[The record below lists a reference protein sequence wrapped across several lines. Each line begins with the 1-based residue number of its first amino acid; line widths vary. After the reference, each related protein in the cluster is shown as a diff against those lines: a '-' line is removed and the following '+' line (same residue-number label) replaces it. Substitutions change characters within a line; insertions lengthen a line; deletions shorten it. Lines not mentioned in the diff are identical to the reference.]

1 VIEAMGL
8 SKTFVVKKKWRKER
22 IEAAQDVS
30 FTCRPGEIYGL
41 LGANGAGKT
50 TTLRML
56 ATILEPT
63 AGTAKVAGFDIV
75 RQAHEVRRHVGFLS
89 TQTALYGRLTAREF
103 VQYFG
108 RLHEVPAGE
117 LLRRIDEV
125 FERLDMN
132 DFRDRRC
139 DKLSTGQKQKTSI
152 ARTLIH
158 DPPVMIFDEP
168 TIGLDVLAQRTILD
182 FVRQCRDD
190 GRGREALRSR
200 GHHPQRSHHCRGCA
214 GRAEGDPW
222 YGRSRRPVHPP
233 DQRQRR
239 GGMNAKNVLLV
250 YGKEMRDTLRDRR
263 TIIWSIAFPVVVIPL
278 MMVGMIGVGA
288 KVVGKAVA
296 ETVSVVLVGADASPE
311 LARRIQAVERFDFV
325 DVPDDLEAAIGDKAV
340 RAAIEIPD
348 GFDEVLADGGQPE
361 VLVRYHEGD
370 FKSEAASRDM
380 SRIAMDYR
388 QELLTERSPSSGR
401 TSPRR
406 SR

>member
-1 VIEAMGL
+1 MGL

-182 FVRQCRDD
+182 FVRQCRERKKTVVFSTHVMAEVEKLCDRVGIIHN
-190 GRGREALRSR
+190 GRII
-200 GHHPQRSHHCRGCA
+200 
-214 GRAEGDPW
+214 AEGAPAELKAT
-222 YGRSRRPVHPP
+222 H
-233 DQRQRR
+233 
-239 GGMNAKNVLLV
+239 GM
-250 YGKEMRDTLRDRR
+250 
-263 TIIWSIAFPVVVIPL
+263 
-278 MMVGMIGVGA
+278 
-288 KVVGKAVA
+288 
-296 ETVSVVLVGADASPE
+296 
-311 LARRIQAVERFDFV
+311 
-325 DVPDDLEAAIGDKAV
+325 DDLEDLFIHLISDK
-340 RAAIEIPD
+340 
-348 GFDEVLADGGQPE
+348 G
-361 VLVRYHEGD
+361 
-370 FKSEAASRDM
+370 EAA
-380 SRIAMDYR
+380 
-388 QELLTERSPSSGR
+388 
-401 TSPRR
+401 
-406 SR
+406 